1 MGNKDLTDIIK
12 LAQNGDNK
20 AFEQIYIE
28 YAKSTY
34 FIALKLLQNQENA
47 EEVTQDIFVYVYN
60 KISDLK
66 DPQAFPA
73 WLKKITTSKCIDFLR
88 KNRPLTVDIEEIA
101 DSEFIEEH
109 DPKLIPEKS
118 LDNKATAQ
126 LIIEIIDNLPIPQ
139 KVCVYYYYYEH
150 LSVKEIA
157 VQLEIKETT
166 VKNRLALARDKIR
179 IELEKLEDKE
189 GIKLYSA
196 FPLFLIPLLKSAA
209 DNTEL
214 PQELLSKMLSSI
226 GAETVAT
233 AAATTTGTSSAA
245 ITAKAGLS
253 LKAIISAVAGV
264 AVTGG
269 IVASVVL
276 VNSKP
281 DTVDVAVTDTGISVT
296 TMVDQVHVETDN
308 TILQYSIAEPT
319 LPTTE
324 VVEIW
329 FGCDGITDE
338 MLVEMVVD
346 GTIPQNVTNLN
357 LNSNKITDVSSLA
370 NLTSLTVLDLSGNPI
385 IDLSSVSDLT
395 NLTELNLHNA
405 GKRNLDISPL
415 SKLTNLTYLDLC
427 NTDIIDIS
435 PLSNLTNLMYLDLQ
449 DSKISDVSSLSGL
462 TNLTYLDLAQYP
474 KYPKKN
480 RVTDLSPLKD
490 LTKLEYLNLYEHQIT
505 DISILGNMKN
515 LTNLNLG
522 QNNIS
527 DISILCNLKNLTNL
541 SLWGNE
547 IEDISTLSQLTNL
560 NKLSIDN
567 NNINDISPLY
577 GLTNITEIDI
587 TGNQISEEQIAK
599 LKEILPNCWFYP

>member
-34 FIALKLLQNQENA
+34 FIALKLLQNQENS